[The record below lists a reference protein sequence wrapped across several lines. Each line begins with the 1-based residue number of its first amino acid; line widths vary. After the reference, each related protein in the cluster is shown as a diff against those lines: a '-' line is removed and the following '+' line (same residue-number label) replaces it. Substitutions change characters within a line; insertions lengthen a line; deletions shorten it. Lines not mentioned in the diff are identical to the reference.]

1 MKQWVTAPREAK
13 EESEEAEHASGQ
25 HRASSWQIDGP
36 LSGRIVETEA
46 YLGIPD
52 KAAHSYGGRRTLRNE
67 VMYGPPGHAYVYL
80 VYGLHDHL
88 NLVTCTPGDPCAVL
102 VRAVEPLSGE
112 GRMRQRRSVEVRTAL
127 TSGPGKLCRAF
138 GIDRGY
144 NGQDLCCSPLFL
156 VDGAAPARVVRT
168 PRIGVEYAGAWA
180 GRRLRFLDP
189 DSRFVSRLRKA
200 RGG

>member
-1 MKQWVTAPREAK
+1 MPAPLTRAFYARPSPVVA
-13 EESEEAEHASGQ
+13 EECLGKILVFETD
-25 HRASSWQIDGP
+25 DGA

-46 YLGIPD
+46 YLGLPD

-88 NLVTCTPGDPCAVL
+88 NLVTGASGDPCAVL

-112 GRMRQRRSVEVRTAL
+112 TAMRQRRPVEARTAL

-138 GIDRGY
+138 GIDRSY
-144 NGQDLCCSPLFL
+144 NGHDLCCAPLFL
-156 VDGAAPARVVRT
+156 VDGPAPARVLRT
-168 PRIGVEYAGAWA
+168 PRIGVDYAGAWA
-180 GRRLRFLDP
+180 RRRLRFIDA
-189 DSRFVSRLRKA
+189 DSGFLSP
-200 RGG
+200 RGPGRGR

>member
-1 MKQWVTAPREAK
+1 MAAPLP
-13 EESEEAEHASGQ
+13 
-25 HRASSWQIDGP
+25 RAFYARPSPVVAQECLGKILVLETEDGP

-67 VMYGPPGHAYVYL
+67 VMYGPPGHAYVFL

-88 NLVTCTPGDPCAVL
+88 NLVTCATGDPCAVL

-112 GRMRQRRSVEVRTAL
+112 GRMRQRRPVEAQTAL

-138 GIDRGY
+138 GIDRSY
-144 NGQDLCCSPLFL
+144 NGHDLCCSPLFL
-156 VDGAAPARVVRT
+156 VDGPAPARVVRT

-180 GRRLRFLDP
+180 RRCLRFIDP
-189 DSRFVSRLRKA
+189 DSRFVSQLRTG
-200 RGG
+200 RR

>member
-1 MKQWVTAPREAK
+1 MAAPLP
-13 EESEEAEHASGQ
+13 
-25 HRASSWQIDGP
+25 RAFYARPSPVVAQECLGKILVLETGDGT

-46 YLGIPD
+46 YLGMPD

-88 NLVTCTPGDPCAVL
+88 NLVTSAVGDPCAVL

-112 GRMRQRRSVEVRTAL
+112 RRMRQRRSVETLTAL
-127 TSGPGKLCRAF
+127 TSGPGKLCCAF

-144 NGQDLCCSPLFL
+144 NGHDLCCSPLFL
-156 VDGAAPARVVRT
+156 IDGPAPARVVRT
-168 PRIGVEYAGAWA
+168 ARIGVEYAGAWA
-180 GRRLRFLDP
+180 RRRLRFLDP
-189 DSRFVSRLRKA
+189 ESHFVSRPRTG
-200 RGG
+200 RGR